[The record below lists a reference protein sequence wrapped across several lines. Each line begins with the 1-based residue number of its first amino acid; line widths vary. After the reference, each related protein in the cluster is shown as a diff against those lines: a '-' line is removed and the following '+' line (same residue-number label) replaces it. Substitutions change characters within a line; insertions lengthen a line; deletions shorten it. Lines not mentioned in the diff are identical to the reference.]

1 MALTP
6 STQGTTLGA
15 RTPINVTRLAM
26 WKITEGTSSDTYGSV
41 IDFDKRFM
49 TYDDNLSSASAQLYG
64 CGELMDTVT
73 KPTQGAITYN
83 IHALKASERAAI
95 FDETVSSDTAT
106 LKGTE
111 ISPYLVCAHAEEL
124 RNGHWNLYKY
134 YKVQFQPGQISAQQ
148 VDGNNITFSTTSL
161 SGTYIKNGRVGKM
174 RDIKFDVDP
183 TTDEGSAA
191 IEAWFTTA
199 VPS

>member
-15 RTPINVTRLAM
+15 RTPINVKRLAM

-41 IDFDKRFM
+41 LDFDKRFM
-49 TYDDNLSSASAQLYG
+49 SYTDNLSTATAQLYG

-73 KPTQGAITYN
+73 KPTQGALTIN
-83 IHALKASERAAI
+83 VHALKAAERSSI
-95 FDETVSSDTAT
+95 LGETVSSDTAT
-106 LKGTE
+106 LTGAE
-111 ISPYLVCAHAEEL
+111 LAPYMVVALAEEL
-124 RNGHWNLYKY
+124 PNGHWNLYKY
-134 YKVQFQPGQISAQQ
+134 YKAQFSQAQLGSQ
-148 VDGNNITFSTTSL
+148 QTDTGVTFSTTSL
-161 SGTYIKNGRVGKM
+161 TGTYIKNGRVGKM

-199 VPS
+199 VPA

>member
-1 MALTP
+1 MSLTP

-15 RTPINVTRLAM
+15 RTPINVKRLAM
-26 WKITEGTSSDTYGSV
+26 WKITEGTSSDTYGTV

-49 TYDDNLSSASAQLYG
+49 SYTDNLATASAQLYG

-73 KPTQGAITYN
+73 KPTQGTLTLN
-83 IHALKASERAAI
+83 IHALSASERGSI
-95 FDETVSSDTAT
+95 LGETVTTDTAT
-106 LKGTE
+106 LTGSE
-111 ISPYLVCAHAEEL
+111 VAPFMVVALSEEL
-124 RNGHWNLYKY
+124 PNGHLNLYKY
-134 YKVQFQPGQISAQQ
+134 YKAQFAQAQRGAQQ
-148 VDGNNITFSTTSL
+148 NDSGVTFSTTSIA
-161 SGTYIKNGRVGKM
+161 GTYIKNGRVGKM

-199 VPS
+199 IPA

>member
-15 RTPINVTRLAM
+15 RTPINVKRLAM

-49 TYDDNLSSASAQLYG
+49 SYTDDLATASAQLYG
-64 CGELMDTVT
+64 CGELMDSVT
-73 KPTQGAITYN
+73 KPTQGTLTLN
-83 IHALKASERAAI
+83 IHALKAAERGSI
-95 FDETVSSDTAT
+95 LGETVSTDTAT
-106 LKGTE
+106 LTGSE
-111 ISPYLVCAHAEEL
+111 IAPFMVVALAEEL
-124 RNGHWNLYKY
+124 PNGHWNLYKY
-134 YKVQFQPGQISAQQ
+134 YKVQFTQAQRGAQQ
-148 VDGNNITFSTTSL
+148 NDSGVTFSTTSVA
-161 SGTYIKNGRVGKM
+161 GTYIKNGRVGKM

-199 VPS
+199 VPA

>member
-15 RTPINVTRLAM
+15 RTPMNVKRLAM

-49 TYDDNLSSASAQLYG
+49 SYTDNLSTATAQLYG

-73 KPTQGAITYN
+73 KPTQGALTIN
-83 IHALKASERAAI
+83 VHALKAAERSSI
-95 FDETVSSDTAT
+95 LGETVSSDTAT
-106 LKGTE
+106 LTGAE
-111 ISPYLVCAHAEEL
+111 LAPYMVVALAEEVS
-124 RNGHWNLYKY
+124 NHHWNLYKY
-134 YKVQFQPGQISAQQ
+134 YKAQFSQAQLGSQ
-148 VDGNNITFSTTSL
+148 QTDTGVTFSTTSL
-161 SGTYIKNGRVGKM
+161 TGTYVKNGRVGKM

-199 VPS
+199 VPA

>member
-1 MALTP
+1 
-6 STQGTTLGA
+6 
-15 RTPINVTRLAM
+15 M

-49 TYDDNLSSASAQLYG
+49 SYTDDLATASAQLYG

-73 KPTQGAITYN
+73 KPTQGTLTLN
-83 IHALKASERAAI
+83 IHALSASERGSI
-95 FDETVSSDTAT
+95 LGETVTTDTAT
-106 LKGTE
+106 LTGSE
-111 ISPYLVCAHAEEL
+111 VAPFMVVALAEEL
-124 RNGHWNLYKY
+124 PNGHWNLYKY
-134 YKVQFQPGQISAQQ
+134 YKVQFTQAQRGAQQ
-148 VDGNNITFSTTSL
+148 NDSGVTFSTTSVA
-161 SGTYIKNGRVGKM
+161 GTYIKNGRVGKM

-199 VPS
+199 VPA

>member
-15 RTPINVTRLAM
+15 RTPINVKRLAM

-49 TYDDNLSSASAQLYG
+49 SYTDDLATASAQLYG
-64 CGELMDTVT
+64 CGELMDSVT
-73 KPTQGAITYN
+73 KPTQGALNLN
-83 IHALKASERAAI
+83 IHALNAAERGSI
-95 FDETVSSDTAT
+95 LGETVSTDTAT
-106 LKGTE
+106 LAGSE
-111 ISPYLVCAHAEEL
+111 IAPFMVVALAEEL
-124 RNGHWNLYKY
+124 PNGHWNLYKY
-134 YKVQFQPGQISAQQ
+134 YKVQFTQAQRGAQQ
-148 VDGNNITFSTTSL
+148 NDSGVTFSTTSVA
-161 SGTYIKNGRVGKM
+161 GTYIKNGRVGKM

-199 VPS
+199 VPA

>member
-1 MALTP
+1 MSHTP

-15 RTPINVTRLAM
+15 RTPINVKRLAM
-26 WKITEGTSSDTYGSV
+26 WKITEGTSSDTYGTV

-49 TYDDNLSSASAQLYG
+49 SYTDDLATASAQLYG

-73 KPTQGAITYN
+73 KYTQGTLTLN
-83 IHALKASERAAI
+83 IHALSASERGSI
-95 FDETVSSDTAT
+95 LGETVATDTAT
-106 LKGTE
+106 LTGSE
-111 ISPYLVCAHAEEL
+111 VAPFMVVALAEEL
-124 RNGHWNLYKY
+124 PNGHWNLYKY
-134 YKVQFQPGQISAQQ
+134 YKAQFAQAQRGAQQ
-148 VDGNNITFSTTSL
+148 NDSGVTFSTTSIA
-161 SGTYIKNGRVGKM
+161 GTYIKNGRVGKM

-199 VPS
+199 VPA

>member
-6 STQGTTLGA
+6 STQGTTLGVK
-15 RTPINVTRLAM
+15 TPINVKRLAM

-49 TYDDNLSSASAQLYG
+49 SYTDSLSTATAQLYG

-73 KPTQGAITYN
+73 KPTQGALTIN
-83 IHALKASERAAI
+83 VHALKAAERSSI
-95 FDETVSSDTAT
+95 LGETVSSDTAT
-106 LKGTE
+106 LTGAE
-111 ISPYLVCAHAEEL
+111 LAPYMVVALAEEVS
-124 RNGHWNLYKY
+124 NGHWNLYKY
-134 YKVQFQPGQISAQQ
+134 YKAQFSQAQLGSQ
-148 VDGNNITFSTTSL
+148 QTDTGVTFSTTSL
-161 SGTYIKNGRVGKM
+161 TGTYIKNGRVGKM

-191 IEAWFTTA
+191 IETWFTTA

>member
-15 RTPINVTRLAM
+15 RTPMNVKRLAM

-49 TYDDNLSSASAQLYG
+49 SYTDNLSTATAQLYG

-73 KPTQGAITYN
+73 KPTQGALTIN
-83 IHALKASERAAI
+83 VHALKAAERSSI
-95 FDETVSSDTAT
+95 LGETVSSDTAT
-106 LKGTE
+106 LTGAE
-111 ISPYLVCAHAEEL
+111 LAPYMVVALAEEVSG
-124 RNGHWNLYKY
+124 GHWNLYKY
-134 YKVQFQPGQISAQQ
+134 YKAQFSQAQLGSQ
-148 VDGNNITFSTTSL
+148 QTDTGVTFSTTSL
-161 SGTYIKNGRVGKM
+161 TGTYIKNGRVGKM

>member
-15 RTPINVTRLAM
+15 RTPINVKRLAM

-49 TYDDNLSSASAQLYG
+49 SYTDDLATASAQLYG
-64 CGELMDTVT
+64 CGELMDSVT
-73 KPTQGAITYN
+73 KPTQGALNLN
-83 IHALKASERAAI
+83 IHALNAAERGSI
-95 FDETVSSDTAT
+95 LGETVSTDTAT
-106 LKGTE
+106 LTGSE
-111 ISPYLVCAHAEEL
+111 IAPFMVVALAEEL
-124 RNGHWNLYKY
+124 PDGHWNLYKY
-134 YKVQFQPGQISAQQ
+134 YKVQFTQAQRGAQQ
-148 VDGNNITFSTTSL
+148 NDSGVTFSTTSVA
-161 SGTYIKNGRVGKM
+161 GTYIKNSRVGKM

-199 VPS
+199 VPA

>member
-1 MALTP
+1 MALKP

-15 RTPINVTRLAM
+15 RTPINVKRLAM

-49 TYDDNLSSASAQLYG
+49 SYTDDLATASAQLYG
-64 CGELMDTVT
+64 CGELMDSVT
-73 KPTQGAITYN
+73 KPTQGTLTIN
-83 IHALKASERAAI
+83 IHALNAAERGSI
-95 FDETVSSDTAT
+95 LGETVSTDTAT
-106 LKGTE
+106 LTGSE
-111 ISPYLVCAHAEEL
+111 IAPFMVVALAEEL
-124 RNGHWNLYKY
+124 PNGHWNLYKY
-134 YKVQFQPGQISAQQ
+134 YKVQFTQAQRGAQQ
-148 VDGNNITFSTTSL
+148 NDSGVTFSTTSVA
-161 SGTYIKNGRVGKM
+161 GTYIKNGRVGKM

-199 VPS
+199 VPA

>member
-15 RTPINVTRLAM
+15 RTPINVARLAM

-41 IDFDKRFM
+41 LDFDKRFM
-49 TYDDNLSSASAQLYG
+49 TYDDQLATATAQLYG
-64 CGELMDTVT
+64 CGELMDSVT
-73 KPTQGAITYN
+73 KPTQGTLTYA

-95 FDETVSSDTAT
+95 IGETVATDTAT
-106 LKGTE
+106 LKGNE
-111 ISPYLVCAHAEEL
+111 VSPFMVCAHAEEL
-124 RNGHWNLYKY
+124 PNGHWNLYKY
-134 YKVQFQPGQISAQQ
+134 YKVQFQPGKIGAQQ
-148 VDGNNITFSTTSL
+148 SDSNVTFSTTSIT
-161 SGTYIKNGRVGKM
+161 GTYIKNGRVNKM

-183 TTDEGSAA
+183 TTDDGSAA
-191 IEAWFTTA
+191 VEAWFTTA

>member
-15 RTPINVTRLAM
+15 RTPMNVKRLAM
-26 WKITEGTSSDTYGSV
+26 WKITEGTSSDTYGPV

-49 TYDDNLSSASAQLYG
+49 SYTDNLSTATAQLYG

-73 KPTQGAITYN
+73 KPTQGALTIN
-83 IHALKASERAAI
+83 VHALKAAERSSI
-95 FDETVSSDTAT
+95 LGETVSSDTAT
-106 LKGTE
+106 LTGAE
-111 ISPYLVCAHAEEL
+111 LAPYMVVALAEEVS
-124 RNGHWNLYKY
+124 NGHWNLYKY
-134 YKVQFQPGQISAQQ
+134 YKAQFSQAQLGSQ
-148 VDGNNITFSTTSL
+148 QTDTGVTFSTTSL
-161 SGTYIKNGRVGKM
+161 TGTYIKNGRVGKM

-199 VPS
+199 VPA

>member
-1 MALTP
+1 MAFTP

-15 RTPINVTRLAM
+15 RTPINVKRLAM

-49 TYDDNLSSASAQLYG
+49 SYTDDLATASAQLYG

-73 KPTQGAITYN
+73 KPTQGTLTLN
-83 IHALKASERAAI
+83 IHALNAAERGSI
-95 FDETVSSDTAT
+95 LGETVSTDTAT
-106 LKGTE
+106 LTGSE
-111 ISPYLVCAHAEEL
+111 IAPFMVVALAEEL
-124 RNGHWNLYKY
+124 PNGHWNLYKY
-134 YKVQFQPGQISAQQ
+134 YKVQFTQAQRGAQQ
-148 VDGNNITFSTTSL
+148 NDSGVTFSTTSVA
-161 SGTYIKNGRVGKM
+161 GTYIKNGRVGKM

-183 TTDEGSAA
+183 TTDEGSAD

-199 VPS
+199 VPA

>member
-15 RTPINVTRLAM
+15 RTPMNVKRLAM

-49 TYDDNLSSASAQLYG
+49 SYTDNLSTATAQLYG

-73 KPTQGAITYN
+73 KPTQGALTIN
-83 IHALKASERAAI
+83 VHALKAAERSSI
-95 FDETVSSDTAT
+95 LGETVSSDTAT
-106 LKGTE
+106 LTGAE
-111 ISPYLVCAHAEEL
+111 LAPYMVVALAEEL
-124 RNGHWNLYKY
+124 PNGHWNLYKY
-134 YKVQFQPGQISAQQ
+134 YKAQFSQAQLGSQ
-148 VDGNNITFSTTSL
+148 QTDTGVTFSTTSL
-161 SGTYIKNGRVGKM
+161 TGTYVKNGRVGKM

-183 TTDEGSAA
+183 TTDEGSSA